1 MKKLLLSA
9 SALLFALSLTACGGD
24 DKAAEESAATDDK
37 ASTVVSEPAT
47 PATKTEDVKTEEAKP
62 TTTPNAPPE
71 AAAPSTPPA
80 AAPSAPPTPTTPP
93 EAAAPSTPPAAAPS
107 AAPAATTAAVD
118 GEKVYKGLCQT
129 CHNAGIAG
137 APKLDD
143 KAAWAP
149 RLATG
154 VEALYATSI
163 SGKGAMPPK
172 GGNPAL
178 TDAEVKAAVDYM
190 VKQIQ

>member
-24 DKAAEESAATDDK
+24 DKAAEENAATDDK
-37 ASTVVSEPAT
+37 ASTASSETAA
-47 PATKTEDVKTEEAKP
+47 PATKPEAEAVKTEEAKP
-62 TTTPNAPPE
+62 TTTPN
-71 AAAPSTPPA
+71 
-80 AAPSAPPTPTTPP
+80 TPP
-93 EAAAPSTPPAAAPS
+93 EAAAPSTPPAAPSAPPAPTTTPEATAPS
-107 AAPAATTAAVD
+107 AAPAATTAAID
-118 GEKVYKGLCQT
+118 GEKVYKGLCFS
-129 CHNAGIAG
+129 CHVAGVAG

-154 VEALYATSI
+154 IDALYATSLN
-163 SGKGAMPPK
+163 GKGAMPAK

-178 TDAEVKAAVDYM
+178 SDAEVKAAVDYM
-190 VKQIQ
+190 VKQVQ